1 MKAFFIK
8 FAKSR
13 GLDPLVPETWYA
25 ISRKEVKDEK
35 VFAFIVAFSTSFCST
50 KFLIGRGYGVGAL
63 LWRVSN
69 HSNTNIS
76 GYWPRYDTIRSS
88 TNSWYVTNNKHK

>member
-1 MKAFFIK
+1 MKAFFVK

-35 VFAFIVAFSTSFCST
+35 VFAFIVAFSTYILFGELNFFDREGLRCWGTS
-50 KFLIGRGYGVGAL
+50 LEG
-63 LWRVSN
+63 
-69 HSNTNIS
+69 
-76 GYWPRYDTIRSS
+76 
-88 TNSWYVTNNKHK
+88 